1 MPGRS
6 LRDYPIA
13 APANSVHWIGR
24 IVAHWKGKLP
34 FPRRVS
40 SGEVKG
46 LPTED
51 GTSPPVRPV
60 GSAPTAHDALDPSF
74 GTPVHLASPGAEEP
88 AHPFRPKRL
97 SPPTGERWHGSPH
110 RVRIAGCGK
119 YLPERVLTNHDLA
132 TIVDTTDEWIRA
144 RTGIRERRIASTEE
158 TTSSLSISAAR
169 GALATAGL
177 KPDDLDLIIVC
188 TFTGDYG
195 GMPNVASVV
204 QHALG
209 ANRAG
214 ALDINAA
221 CSGFVYGL
229 GVAHGLVASGLHRT
243 ILLIGA
249 ETMSRYL
256 DWHDRTTCVLFGDG
270 AGAVIIT
277 SEATGTPGD
286 RSQSGGLLSLVLGA
300 DGAGANALLVPAG
313 GTRLPPSHETID
325 ARQHFIKMDGKDV
338 YRFAVSTVPDAC
350 AEAIAMAGLTVDD
363 IDLFVLH
370 QANVRIIRAVI
381 EALGGSWERA
391 FVNVDRY
398 GNTSAASV
406 PIALCEA
413 VEMGRLKP
421 GDRVLV
427 AGFGGGLTWGAAV
440 IEWSPF
446 SGVTSLA

>member
-1 MPGRS
+1 MNG
-6 LRDYPIA
+6 
-13 APANSVHWIGR
+13 
-24 IVAHWKGKLP
+24 
-34 FPRRVS
+34 F
-40 SGEVKG
+40 
-46 LPTED
+46 PTEN
-51 GTSPPVRPV
+51 GTGASVRPA
-60 GSAPTAHDALDPSF
+60 GSTPTTRPSLEPSR
-74 GTPVHLASPGAEEP
+74 GTPPQSSSPGTEEP
-88 AHPFRPKRL
+88 SQAFRPRRL
-97 SPPTGERWHGSPH
+97 SPPSGERWHGTPH

-119 YLPERVLTNHDLA
+119 YLPARILTNHDLA
-132 TIVDTTDEWIRA
+132 TFVDTTDEWIRA
-144 RTGIRERRIASTEE
+144 RTGIGERRIAAPEE
-158 TTSSLSISAAR
+158 TTSSLSINAAR

-177 KPDDLDLIIVC
+177 TPLDLDLIIVC

-214 ALDINAA
+214 AFDINAA

-243 ILLIGA
+243 ILLVGA
-249 ETMSRYL
+249 ETLSRYI

-277 SEATGTPGD
+277 GEATAGATAGATAQDPPMP
-286 RSQSGGLLSLVLGA
+286 GGLMSLVLGA

-313 GTRLPPSHETID
+313 GTRLPPSYESID

-350 AEAIAMAGLTVDD
+350 AEAIAKAGLTVDD

-370 QANVRIIRAVI
+370 QANVRIIRAVV
-381 EALGGSWERA
+381 EALGGSFERA

-413 VEMGRLKP
+413 VELGRLKP

-446 SGVTSLA
+446 QGVTDPA

>member
-1 MPGRS
+1 M
-6 LRDYPIA
+6 
-13 APANSVHWIGR
+13 NV
-24 IVAHWKGKLP
+24 LP
-34 FPRRVS
+34 P
-40 SGEVKG
+40 EN
-46 LPTED
+46 
-51 GTSPPVRPV
+51 GTGASVRPA
-60 GSAPTAHDALDPSF
+60 GSAPTTRSILEPSR
-74 GTPVHLASPGAEEP
+74 GTSPEYPSPGTEEP
-88 AHPFRPKRL
+88 SQAFRPRRL
-97 SPPTGERWHGSPH
+97 SPSRGERWHGTPH

-119 YLPERVLTNHDLA
+119 YLPERILTNHDLA
-132 TIVDTTDEWIRA
+132 TFVDTTDEWIRS
-144 RTGIRERRIASTEE
+144 RTGIQERRIAAPEE
-158 TTSSLSISAAR
+158 TTSSLSINAAR

-177 KPDDLDLIIVC
+177 TPDDLDLIIVC

-214 ALDINAA
+214 GFDINAA

-229 GVAHGLVASGLHRT
+229 GVAHGLVASGLHRN
-243 ILLIGA
+243 ILLVGA
-249 ETMSRYL
+249 ETLSRYI

-270 AGAVIIT
+270 AGAVIVT
-277 SEATGTPGD
+277 GEATTGANRAEPPMP
-286 RSQSGGLLSLVLGA
+286 GGLMSLVLGA

-313 GTRLPPSHETID
+313 GTRLPSSYESVD

-440 IEWSPF
+440 IEWSPY
-446 SGVTSLA
+446 SGVTDPA

>member
-1 MPGRS
+1 MNG
-6 LRDYPIA
+6 
-13 APANSVHWIGR
+13 
-24 IVAHWKGKLP
+24 
-34 FPRRVS
+34 F
-40 SGEVKG
+40 
-46 LPTED
+46 PTED
-51 GTSPPVRPV
+51 STGTSVRPE
-60 GSAPTAHDALDPSF
+60 GSAPGARDSLALSL
-74 GTPVHLASPGAEEP
+74 GTTVDNAGPGAEETSQS
-88 AHPFRPKRL
+88 FRPRRL
-97 SPPTGERWHGSPH
+97 SPPTGERWHGTPH
-110 RVRIAGCGK
+110 QVRIAGCGK
-119 YLPERVLTNHDLA
+119 YLPERILTNHDLA
-132 TIVDTTDEWIRA
+132 TFVDTTDEWIRA
-144 RTGIRERRIASTEE
+144 RTGIQERRIASTEE
-158 TTSSLSISAAR
+158 TTSSLSINAAR

-177 KPDDLDLIIVC
+177 MPDDLDLIIVC

-214 ALDINAA
+214 AFDINAA

-249 ETMSRYL
+249 ETLSRYI

-277 SEATGTPGD
+277 GEATATGNSTNRP
-286 RSQSGGLLSLVLGA
+286 QSGGLMSLVLGA

-313 GTRLPPSHETID
+313 GTRLPSSYESID

-350 AEAIAMAGLTVDD
+350 AEAIAKAGLTVDD

-370 QANVRIIRAVI
+370 QANVRIIRAVV
-381 EALGGSWERA
+381 EALGGSWDRA

-446 SGVTSLA
+446 SGLTNPD